1 MSGLPSIENDPAERE
16 RKRRRHRNE
25 RIVAAVV
32 ILLVLAVTLTVMYWE
47 RIETKALRSDK
58 RYIPEPVTMT
68 PEVTMLQELVRIDS
82 SKPEGVAAAARYIA
96 AYLQRNGIRTEL
108 IESAPSM
115 LNVYA
120 RIEGEQ
126 PGGALLLFNHIDV
139 VPPGEG
145 WKRAPPFEARIW
157 GDELIGRGTVDM
169 KGLAVCQL
177 AAFVEIAKSG
187 RKPAHDIAFLATAEE
202 EQGSRLGMQ
211 WLLANRPDLFE
222 GVAYGITE
230 GGVTEIMGEQMTY
243 FGIEIGGKQYV
254 QTVVTAPTRETLK
267 ESRIALEPF
276 IFSRLPDRVL
286 PEVRTHFAQL
296 APTRI
301 AFRGLLADIDA
312 TIRNGQ
318 FYRLPPPYRSLVQNN
333 LITGPPERAGEQ
345 WQMSVT
351 LLNLPDEDP
360 DRRVAWLESVV
371 APVGARVQ
379 VVWKEGPVPL
389 ASYDTRLFNL
399 LAAEARERYKVQAG
413 VQVLYRSAS
422 DARFLRTRGI
432 AAYGISPFPVT
443 YYQSITIH
451 HEDEA
456 ITIGAFQEG
465 VKYLRNVVKAWAFE

>member
-1 MSGLPSIENDPAERE
+1 MIDP
-16 RKRRRHRNE
+16 KRRRHRNE
-25 RIVAAVV
+25 RIVAGIVVLLAV
-32 ILLVLAVTLTVMYWE
+32 AVTLTFMLWE
-47 RIETKALRSDK
+47 KIETKALRRDT
-58 RYIPEPVTMT
+58 RYIPKPVKIT
-68 PEVTMLQELVRIDS
+68 PEVTMLQDLVRIDS

-96 AYLQRNGIRTEL
+96 AYLQRNGIRAEI

-120 RIEGEQ
+120 RIEGEK
-126 PGGALLLFNHIDV
+126 PGDGLLLFNHIDV
-139 VPPGEG
+139 VPAGDG
-145 WKRAPPFEARIW
+145 WKRAAPFEARIW

-169 KGLAVCQL
+169 KALTVCQL

-187 RKPAHDIAFLATAEE
+187 RKPAHDLVFLATAEE

-230 GGVTEIMGEQMTY
+230 GGITEIMGEQMTY

-254 QTVVTAPTRETLK
+254 QTVVTARTREALK
-267 ESRIALEPF
+267 KSRIALEPF
-276 IFSRLPDRVL
+276 VFSRLPDRVL
-286 PEVRTHFAQL
+286 PEVRTHFAHL

-301 AFRGLLADIDA
+301 AFKEMLTDIDA

-333 LITGPPERAGEQ
+333 LITGPPERAGNQ
-345 WQMSVT
+345 WRMSVT

-360 DRRVAWLESVV
+360 DERIAWLASTV
-371 APVGARVQ
+371 APAGARVE
-379 VVWKEGPVPL
+379 VVSKEGPVPL
-389 ASYDTRLFNL
+389 ARYDTRLFNL
-399 LAAEARERYKVQAG
+399 LAAEARERYKVEAG

-432 AAYGISPFPVT
+432 AAYGVSPYPVT
-443 YYQSITIH
+443 YFQSVTIH
-451 HEDEA
+451 HPDEA
-456 ITIGAFQEG
+456 ITIGAFQDG
-465 VKYLRNVVKAWAFE
+465 VEYLRNVVKAWASE